1 MLQHSK
7 IKILTT
13 IFLILFLFS
22 CQENKKYNEIQVNV
36 TYNDTIYKTSK
47 TYLDNKYKMFGK
59 TDQQK
64 ELILSESTNLKIT
77 GKFSFG
83 IVETKRPQNKAFV
96 FITDQEI
103 KFDSLHELS
112 NPTDFSL
119 VNEFEKS
126 TSEKNLKSVLIEKD
140 EDALT
145 NAKAY
150 KIAFAFIKN
159 QKDTIGFQNTYQL
172 VINNRFCSINYLNE
186 SRENF
191 IEMEKEF
198 EGLALRIK

>member
-1 MLQHSK
+1 MRIFITL
-7 IKILTT
+7 
-13 IFLILFLFS
+13 FLILTFFS
-22 CQENKKYNEIQVNV
+22 CQNNKKSSELNINIMD
-36 TYNDTIYKTSK
+36 NDTVYKKTS
-47 TYLDNKYKMFGK
+47 TYLNSKYKLIDKKGNSG
-59 TDQQK
+59 
-64 ELILSESTNLKIT
+64 EIILSENTNKKI
-77 GKFSFG
+77 GGNFNFG
-83 IVETKRPQNKAFV
+83 IIETNKPQNKAFI
-96 FITDQEI
+96 FLSDQKI
-103 KFDSLHELS
+103 KFDSLPKLD

-140 EDALT
+140 ENALT

-150 KIAFAFIKN
+150 KLVFAFIKN

-172 VINNRFCSINYLNE
+172 VTNNRFCSINYINE
-186 SRENF
+186 SRENY